1 MTANNSAPRVALVT
15 GGADGIGLATG
26 IVLARDGYRVAIA
39 DLQIDLARQR
49 ATDLGSGHLAL
60 RCDVSS
66 ETDVA
71 AAMVEIE
78 KTYGRL
84 DAVVNNAGVGAPH
97 LPTFEQTVEAF
108 ERVLHIHLTGTFL
121 VSREALKLMTA
132 ARADGAGGAVVNVS
146 SIAGLVGMP
155 RRNAYGAAKAGI
167 ASMTRIC
174 ALRRARQ
181 RGGARI
187 CRDCAGAQ
195 AGARWLRR
203 HEAARLTGADGPTWT
218 AGGDRRGDRLP
229 VLAASELHQRHRS
242 RRGWRMGGFR
252 RRRTGRRRSR
262 GRQLSEARRE
272 DGWGAPE
279 RRPIRIVN

>member
-167 ASMTRIC
+167 ASMTRSMAC
-174 ALRRARQ
+174 EFARYGVRVNAVAPGFVATALVRKLARDGFVDTKRLASRVPMGRLGQPEEIAEAIAFLCSPRASYINGTVLGVD
-181 RGGARI
+181 GGWAAFG
-187 CRDCAGAQ
+187 DAG
-195 AGARWLRR
+195 
-203 HEAARLTGADGPTWT
+203 
-218 AGGDRRGDRLP
+218 
-229 VLAASELHQRHRS
+229 LAADVP
-242 RRGWRMGGFR
+242 
-252 RRRTGRRRSR
+252 
-262 GRQLSEARRE
+262 A
-272 DGWGAPE
+272 DA
-279 RRPIRIVN
+279 N